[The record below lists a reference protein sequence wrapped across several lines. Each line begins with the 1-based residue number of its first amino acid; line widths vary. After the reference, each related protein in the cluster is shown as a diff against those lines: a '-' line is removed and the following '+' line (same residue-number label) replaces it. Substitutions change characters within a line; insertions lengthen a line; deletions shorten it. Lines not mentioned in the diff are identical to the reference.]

1 MYSIFISCEEGK
13 PSIRFGVYNTNLVE
27 KDPDDDDEAALKW
40 LNTSNGT
47 YWQFYLFATKICVN
61 NLYTD
66 LCRQALFS
74 FGV

>member
-47 YWQFYLFATKICVN
+47 YW
-61 NLYTD
+61 
-66 LCRQALFS
+66 
-74 FGV
+74 